1 MIWNMFQNIRYM
13 QYVTVCIATMTI
25 TSVSMYGAWPSPTL
39 PILQGN
45 DSPIGRPLTDE
56 EGSWLA
62 SVVSLATPPSCLA
75 VAWTIQKL
83 GRKGSLMASSVLMLI
98 PWIIII
104 FAQSPIVICAAR
116 VIGGLGF
123 GCAYS
128 ATTMYSGEVADVDLR
143 GKLGIITSIMKLLGS
158 FIVLAVGPFISYTA
172 LSLVCM
178 VVPLLSLVLISF
190 MPESPYHLVAE
201 GKTEEARDV
210 LVTLATLNATPEY
223 IDKKLLEIE
232 DTVENDMQNQCTF
245 REFISNEEY
254 RQAFIISIG
263 IKSLNQFSGVSA
275 IDSYMQQIVAS
286 SGSSISPEYSSIIF
300 GAVQIPAAFVAIFL
314 VDKVG
319 RKPLLIV
326 SALGCAAAYAGEA
339 AYFYLQN
346 EAGSNVDAISWL
358 PTTGIVVF
366 LVMNNIG
373 VTTVPVVV
381 LSEIFPTNIKS
392 IAIAVNTFYGSTLSF
407 LVSKFFKPM
416 SNAMGMHYT
425 FLLYM
430 ICCVLGVFFVIFCVP
445 ETKGKTF
452 TEIQLRLNK
461 KYIKRRHKKMRK
473 AHLKQAREMGIESSY
488 PDFMKST
495 GAMTLGVV

>member
-1 MIWNMFQNIRYM
+1 MR
-13 QYVTVCIATMTI
+13 
-25 TSVSMYGAWPSPTL
+25 
-39 PILQGN
+39 IL
-45 DSPIGRPLTDE
+45 
-56 EGSWLA
+56 
-62 SVVSLATPPSCLA
+62 CL
-75 VAWTIQKL
+75 
-83 GRKGSLMASSVLMLI
+83 
-98 PWIIII
+98 
-104 FAQSPIVICAAR
+104 
-116 VIGGLGF
+116 
-123 GCAYS
+123 
-128 ATTMYSGEVADVDLR
+128 
-143 GKLGIITSIMKLLGS
+143 
-158 FIVLAVGPFISYTA
+158 
-172 LSLVCM
+172 
-178 VVPLLSLVLISF
+178 
-190 MPESPYHLVAE
+190 
-201 GKTEEARDV
+201 
-210 LVTLATLNATPEY
+210 
-223 IDKKLLEIE
+223 
-232 DTVENDMQNQCTF
+232 
-245 REFISNEEY
+245 
-254 RQAFIISIG
+254 
-263 IKSLNQFSGVSA
+263 
-275 IDSYMQQIVAS
+275 
-286 SGSSISPEYSSIIF
+286 
-300 GAVQIPAAFVAIFL
+300 AFVAIFL